1 MKKITALYV
10 FAAAFIILF
19 SKPAA
24 AAEETRVTVTVI
36 SASNKGKDFNLVNDD
51 YRDELIN
58 LFSYSSYS
66 QLTNFAADLTKGGRE
81 RFNLPDDYE
90 LILTLQKIESG
101 RAMVQAIIRK
111 ENKQYINTVLSI
123 LRPGVVFLGG
133 PTLPDGSALIIV
145 LETGF

>member
-1 MKKITALYV
+1 MKKITAFFI
-10 FAAAFIILF
+10 FAAAFSFLF
-19 SKPAA
+19 SQNVAA
-24 AAEETRVTVTVI
+24 EEETRVTVTVI
-36 SASNKGKDFNLVNDD
+36 SASNQGKDFNLVNDA

-66 QLTNFAADLTKGGRE
+66 QLTNFAAGLKKSERQ

-90 LILTLQKIESG
+90 LILTLQKIENG
-101 RAMVQAIIRK
+101 RVMVQAIIRK

-123 LRPGVVFLGG
+123 LKPGVVFLGG
-133 PTLPDGSALIIV
+133 PTLPGGSALIIV